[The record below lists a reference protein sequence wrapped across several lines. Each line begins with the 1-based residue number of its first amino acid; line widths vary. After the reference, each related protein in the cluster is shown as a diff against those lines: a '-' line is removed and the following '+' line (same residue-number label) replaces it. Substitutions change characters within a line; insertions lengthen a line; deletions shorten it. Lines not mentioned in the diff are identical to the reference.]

1 MEEEGKKWD
10 PTTEEWVEEYPTIA
24 ERVNRVRVTRPRGG
38 PSWLVPLAVA
48 LLIAAGVASLFGLYL
63 LTRNAGG
70 EETSRPDPTGID
82 FSDGVTQA
90 QVDKLGDSIQARYE
104 SGDTEVAQS
113 LLDNF
118 MTAHPECVS
127 AVIAGGE
134 GKPLAV
140 AKESEQAAEYLKS
153 TAPHPN
159 AYTTVITV
167 PRDEGGV
174 KAAVLGISC
183 E

>member
-10 PTTEEWVEEYPTIA
+10 PTVQDWVDKYPTLA
-24 ERVNRVRVTRPRGG
+24 ERVNRAERSRKRTP
-38 PSWLVPLAVA
+38 PPIIW
-48 LLIAAGVASLFGLYL
+48 LLIAVGVAVGSIFGLYS
-63 LTRNAGG
+63 LTRDAER

-118 MTAHPECVS
+118 MNAHPECVS